1 MYVSYLLDKE
11 VPMYSSSVRHSG
23 GLNLAAQNFVSAPQY
38 PDYGGYHVA
47 AAGVNLDSAQSPGP
61 SWPSPYGAPLRDD
74 WNGYGQ
80 GGPAT
85 AAASA
90 VHGLN
95 GGAPAAAL
103 AYSPADYH
111 HHHHHH
117 HPPGPAPHASSGGM
131 QQLNPG
137 APAAEQLSPG
147 GQRRNLCEWMRK
159 PTQPALGGQVKTRT
173 KDKYRVVY
181 TDHQRLELE
190 KEFHYSRYIT
200 IRRKAEL
207 AATLG
212 LSERQVKIWFQNR
225 RAKERKINKKKLQ
238 QSQPGA
244 VHGGSQAL
252 SPVSSLQGSTG
263 PGPAGGVL
271 GAAGVLAPSVTQ

>member
-11 VPMYSSSVRHSG
+11 GPMYSSSVRHSG

-95 GGAPAAAL
+95 GGSPAAAL

-111 HHHHHH
+111 HHHHH
-117 HPPGPAPHASSGGM
+117 PGPAPHAASGVM
-131 QQLNPG
+131 QQLNLG

-159 PTQPALGGQVKTRT
+159 PTQPALGVKTRT

-238 QSQPGA
+238 QSQPG
-244 VHGGSQAL
+244 
-252 SPVSSLQGSTG
+252 GSTG